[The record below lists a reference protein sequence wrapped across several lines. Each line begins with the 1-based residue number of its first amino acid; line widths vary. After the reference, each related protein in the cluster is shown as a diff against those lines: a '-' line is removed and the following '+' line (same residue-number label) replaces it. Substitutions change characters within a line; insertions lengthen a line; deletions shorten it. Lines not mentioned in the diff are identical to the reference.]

1 MGKKGQFIFFIH
13 LRYAAM
19 LKSRHVHGMNAGKLI
34 ITGLHNCTGAEV
46 VKFSSIKT
54 EHDLQTG
61 HLPPASRS
69 SPSPPLQTC
78 WGSSSGWRCPPAGAG
93 WSGCPA
99 GPQCWKRTGWP
110 WPGYF
115 WEIINKIS
123 AESEEV
129 CCYLLCSYFPFY
141 LASMLIHISCNF
153 WMFCFKSFSRVITW
167 TLNIYFVVND
177 TQKYFCAVV
186 FSRYFSIPCISQKK
200 LITFLFSSS
209 CNIFLAL
216 FISLLTCCI

>member
-69 SPSPPLQTC
+69 SPSLPLQTC
-78 WGSSSGWRCPPAGAG
+78 
-93 WSGCPA
+93 
-99 GPQCWKRTGWP
+99 
-110 WPGYF
+110 
-115 WEIINKIS
+115 
-123 AESEEV
+123 
-129 CCYLLCSYFPFY
+129 
-141 LASMLIHISCNF
+141 
-153 WMFCFKSFSRVITW
+153 
-167 TLNIYFVVND
+167 
-177 TQKYFCAVV
+177 
-186 FSRYFSIPCISQKK
+186 
-200 LITFLFSSS
+200 
-209 CNIFLAL
+209 
-216 FISLLTCCI
+216 